1 MMANDKQ
8 KDEKKDR
15 ITINVH
21 DEYFDLYQN
30 IQSRSEWNSRDNLK
44 LFTITVLIGK
54 YIVNKPISLK
64 GHKHSYLRV
73 RDNEKKD
80 DMTLLKC
87 FAICESDDVNILDDE
102 NAMFDLCEKYTT
114 SGIKQLAEWY
124 KDSNE
129 EDIIL
134 RLSNL
139 LTDKFIENSL

>member
-1 MMANDKQ
+1 MMVNDKQ
-8 KDEKKDR
+8 NDEKKDR
-15 ITINVH
+15 IIINVH

-30 IQSRSEWNSRDNLK
+30 ILGRSEWSSRDNLK

-54 YIVNKPISLK
+54 YIVNESISLK

-80 DMTLLKC
+80 DMTVLKC
-87 FAICESDDVNILDDE
+87 FAICESEDMNILDDE

-129 EDIIL
+129 EDIAL
-134 RLSNL
+134 RLSDL
-139 LTDKFIENSL
+139 LIDKFLENNL